1 MTTIISEKYTAVFN
15 SLPDL
20 MVASPGRIN
29 LIGEHLDYN
38 GGWVLPAAI
47 DKKIT
52 FALGRRTD
60 NTCHLYSID
69 YDTLEIIPLSHVV
82 STPHS
87 WVNYLLGVVEQFQE
101 EQPLPSGFNLV
112 FGGDVP
118 LGAGLSSSAAVE
130 AGLAFAINE
139 LFDLKKLKMDI
150 VKLAQRAENQFVGV
164 QCGIMDMFAS
174 VMGQEGKV
182 MRLDCRS
189 LDFEYFPFDFKDI
202 KIVLC
207 DTNVK
212 HSLADGQYNIRRK
225 QCEEGVSILQK
236 YNPSV
241 STLRDVPL
249 SFLKKHK
256 EEMSPIVYQR
266 CSYVVK
272 EIARVEAACKDL
284 LKGDLA
290 AFGQKMFDTH
300 TGLSHY
306 YEVSCPELDFLVK
319 KAKKEEA
326 VFGSRMMGGG
336 FGGCTINLV
345 KTEAIPAFIE
355 SMKTAYFK
363 KFKIELKTY
372 IVTISNGTTI
382 IGE

>member
-1 MTTIISEKYTAVFN
+1 MTIINEKYT
-15 SLPDL
+15 SLFGKDPDL
-20 MVASPGRIN
+20 SVASPGRIN

-38 GGWVLPAAI
+38 GGCVLPAAI

-52 FALGRRTD
+52 FAIGKRTD
-60 NTCHLYSID
+60 NACHFYSID
-69 YDTLEIIPLSHVV
+69 YDTLEIVPLSNIAP
-82 STPHS
+82 SAKS
-87 WVNYLLGVVEQFQE
+87 WVNYLLGVVEQFQK
-101 EQPLPSGFNLV
+101 EQPLPAGFNLV

-139 LFDLKKLKMDI
+139 LFDLKKPRMEL

-174 VMGQEGKV
+174 VMGQAGKV

-189 LDFEYFPFDFKDI
+189 LDFQYFPFEFPDLKV
-202 KIVLC
+202 VLC
-207 DTNVK
+207 DTGVK
-212 HSLADGQYNIRRK
+212 HSLDDGEYNIRRK
-225 QCEEGVSILQK
+225 QCEEGVSILRK
-236 YNPSV
+236 YDPSV
-241 STLRDVPL
+241 SKLRDVSF

-256 EEMSPIVYQR
+256 ADLPPIVYQR
-266 CSYVVK
+266 CYYVVK

-284 LKGDLA
+284 DKGDLA
-290 AFGQKMFDTH
+290 AFGQKMYDTH

-306 YEVSCPELDFLVK
+306 YEVSCVELDFLVK
-319 KAKKEEA
+319 KAKSTEGVVGA
-326 VFGSRMMGGG
+326 RMIGGG

-345 KTEAIPAFIE
+345 KTDAIPSFIE
-355 SMKTAYFK
+355 NMKVAYFK

-372 IVTISNGTTI
+372 IVTISNGTTHL
-382 IGE
+382 